1 MVEYNEDYES
11 SAIADDTSDGWKTS
25 SRGEYD
31 VGITPEFDGE
41 FEGPAPE
48 NFYVI
53 ALTNCYI
60 ATFKKMASNSGLSFD
75 NITADGTLRL
85 RPSDGTTVV
94 DSFELNVELTVSEK
108 TNKTGIILERTS
120 EYCFILKSVSFDIN
134 ISYNIIETT

>member
-11 SAIADDTSDGWKTS
+11 SAVADDTSDGWTTS

-48 NFYVI
+48 NYYVI

-60 ATFKKMASNSGLSFD
+60 ATFKKIASNSGLSFE
-75 NITADGTLRL
+75 NIDADGTLRL

-94 DSFELNVELTVSEK
+94 DSFELTVELTVSEAS
-108 TNKTGIILERTS
+108 NKVDILLERTS
-120 EYCFILKSVSFDIN
+120 EYCFILNSVAFDVDISHN
-134 ISYNIIETT
+134 IVETA